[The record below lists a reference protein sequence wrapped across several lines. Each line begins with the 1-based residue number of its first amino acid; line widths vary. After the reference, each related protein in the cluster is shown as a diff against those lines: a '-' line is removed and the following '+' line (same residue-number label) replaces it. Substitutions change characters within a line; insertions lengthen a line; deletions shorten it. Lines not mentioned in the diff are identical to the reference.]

1 MELRGDLH
9 VHTCR
14 SPDSDTTLEQ
24 ALSAAKAADLDFLA
38 LTDHN
43 LAPDPSLFPAGRRQG
58 ILVIPGVEYST
69 DRGHLLGLFLE
80 RPCPPAE
87 EGRVTFS
94 QAVAWIRQS
103 GGLAVLAHPFQSTAQ
118 TVEERMA
125 QLESLSPQ
133 LDGLEV
139 CNRRATKKRRSANSL
154 AEQAKAR
161 FLPQG
166 SATAGSDAH
175 SPQEIGTAVLTV
187 TVEEPTPQALR
198 QALTQGA
205 PCSWKTAPCGNRL
218 IAKSQRIMLRKTGAS
233 PKAYARWLAFWGL
246 CLVRDLKQKRA

>member
-24 ALSAAKAADLDFLA
+24 ALSAAKAAGLDFLA

-43 LAPDPSLFPAGRRQG
+43 LPPDPSLFPAGRRQG

-94 QAVAWIRQS
+94 QAVEWIRQS

-118 TVEERMA
+118 TAEERMA
-125 QLESLSPQ
+125 QLESLAPQ

-161 FLPQG
+161 IERAKELLTGPAKVYEIAEQLGYKDVDYFHKKFKKYVGVSPNEYRRSLTAQKPQ
-166 SATAGSDAH
+166 
-175 SPQEIGTAVLTV
+175 
-187 TVEEPTPQALR
+187 
-198 QALTQGA
+198 
-205 PCSWKTAPCGNRL
+205 W
-218 IAKSQRIMLRKTGAS
+218 
-233 PKAYARWLAFWGL
+233 
-246 CLVRDLKQKRA
+246 